1 MSKQEHDQDEP
12 RSPSGGKD
20 TAAGG
25 DQPSGDTSA
34 APGNGKA
41 ERASSD
47 RGRDKAAAS
56 SSTKPASTNTSAAG
70 KTNNAKSASNGK
82 AAADKA
88 SGGKSSGS
96 SQGAKQTPAKGESGK
111 TAGNGKAT
119 PPPTGNGGT
128 ARPSSGGG
136 GGKAG
141 GIALALVVVLAAGV
155 GVGGWWGWQQLQQ
168 QQQRLSALDQVSQNR
183 QGLDDLRS
191 QLEQRDSQRGQA
203 VQAIRDDFQQYRQ
216 EMNATLDKV
225 LAQLAS
231 KQQTDASEWRFAEVE
246 YLLGLANQRL
256 QLERDV
262 KGAVS
267 LLQTADQRLAQLDN
281 PALTPVRRAIQSELG
296 ELNSVPQIDR
306 TGVYLT
312 LMALQEQLAKLP
324 LEQDIQQ
331 QAAQAGD
338 TSPMKGGW
346 QQQLARFGQEL
357 KDLVV
362 VRKHDQAL
370 EALITPQQES
380 YLRQNVR
387 LQLEQAQL
395 ALLQSDPELY
405 RASLDKARSL
415 IQGYYDT
422 GNQGVSSALDKLG
435 SLGDKT
441 IRPELP
447 DISASLQKLRDFME
461 RRHDAGSGAA

>member
-12 RSPSGGKD
+12 RSPSGGGKD
-20 TAAGG
+20 PAAGG
-25 DQPSGDTSA
+25 SPPSGDTSA
-34 APGNGKA
+34 TPGKGKT

-47 RGRDKAAAS
+47 RGRDQAAA
-56 SSTKPASTNTSAAG
+56 SSTKPASTNASAAG

-88 SGGKSSGS
+88 AGGKSSGS
-96 SQGAKQTPAKGESGK
+96 PQGAKQTSPKGESDK
-111 TAGNGKAT
+111 TAGNGKAA
-119 PPPTGNGGT
+119 PPPTGNSGA
-128 ARPSSGGG
+128 ARPSGGGG

-141 GIALALVVVLAAGV
+141 GVALVLVVLLAIGV
-155 GVGGWWGWQQLQQ
+155 GIGGWWGWQQLQR

-183 QGLDDLRS
+183 QRLDDLSS

-231 KQQTDASEWRFAEVE
+231 KQQTDASEWRVAEVE

-267 LLQTADQRLAQLDN
+267 LLQTADQRLAKLDN

-395 ALLQSDPELY
+395 ALLQSDPQLY

-422 GNQGVSSALDKLG
+422 GNQGVSSALDQLG

-441 IRPELP
+441 IRPDLP